1 MFAALFLLLSLSSS
15 LVITSF
21 LRFKMRR
28 LYGVCLFIFYII
40 FLLVVILAEARVFG
54 IKIEGVLEPLY

>member
-15 LVITSF
+15 LVITSC

-28 LYGVCLFIFYII
+28 LYGVCLFIFYVI
-40 FLLVVILAEARVFG
+40 FLIVVILAEAHVFN
-54 IKIEGVLEPLY
+54 IKIDGVLEPLF